1 MNTATDP
8 TMTDLRLILQSIRDC
23 QLRPRFGLRVCVTA
37 ALLITGLVFVS
48 RALVYADTVNLTGT
62 YMADNVQVRAPGHI
76 GAVATRGRG
85 ASETVPLWMA
95 TTLPQQP
102 NKAL

>member
-1 MNTATDP
+1 
-8 TMTDLRLILQSIRDC
+8 MTDLRLILQSIRDY

-37 ALLITGLVFVS
+37 ALLIAGLVFVL
-48 RALVYADTVNLTGT
+48 RALV
-62 YMADNVQVRAPGHI
+62 NVQVRAPGHI

-95 TTLPQQP
+95 TTLPQKP